1 LTQSKP
7 TLHVASMAHGILGK
21 NNPYKNVFYLVV
33 VAGLILSGLVVLF
46 FASFSVF
53 KSVELERAEGRAQLY
68 HSTLVSALERL
79 EHLPFIV
86 AQDPAV
92 VRALSQG
99 EVEGLNQRLEDFA
112 QRSKAEAIYVM
123 DKNGSTIA
131 ASNYA
136 QEVNFLGKNYGF
148 RPYFKDAMA
157 GKRGEFF
164 AIGATTF
171 TPGFFIG
178 DTVHS
183 KNGKAIGV
191 VALKI
196 ALSELTGAWAAS
208 GDNILVTN
216 KEGIVVFATSD
227 QWRYHTTTNLS
238 ENQRITIQDK
248 QQFGKQE
255 LSALNWQLH
264 PASEVQLDGTTYL
277 YANKNVERRGWTLW
291 YILPISSLFE
301 RTWFVIILATIAMAA
316 MGIAFVT
323 FRSNQ
328 LQLALRAS
336 HVDRQKLLAEIEERK
351 ATQNS
356 LEQTRS
362 ELARTSKL
370 AALGQ
375 LAASITH
382 ELGQPISAM
391 RNYLAAEEISS
402 GHKPGGLVDQ
412 LGSIVQRMG
421 NITKELKFFAM
432 PGDSSTEEIN
442 ISDLIDGA
450 VSLTKHDLE
459 NNKIEFSAQVEPFLP
474 LYSGNRQR
482 LEQVMVNLIR
492 NAISA
497 MQDAQHKRLEIKA
510 YLANDAIEISV
521 RDWGHGLGG
530 QSIEQLQEP
539 FHTNKP
545 SGEGMGL
552 GLAISAAIVREHQ
565 GLLSASDCE
574 IGAQFTV
581 QLPMRE
587 E

>member
-1 LTQSKP
+1 
-7 TLHVASMAHGILGK
+7 MATRKSNIFRSYKKIAYAIVFAVLILGG
-21 NNPYKNVFYLVV
+21 FW
-33 VAGLILSGLVVLF
+33 SLF
-46 FASFSVF
+46 FASLSVF
-53 KSVELERAEGRAQLY
+53 KAVELERAEGRAQLY

-92 VRALSQG
+92 VRALTQG
-99 EVEGLNQRLEDFA
+99 DVDGLSPRLEDFA
-112 QRSKAEAIYVM
+112 QRSNAEAIYVM
-123 DKNGSTIA
+123 DKNGWTIA

-136 QEVNFLGKNYGF
+136 NPVNFLGKNYGF

-171 TPGFFIG
+171 TPGFFIS
-178 DTVHS
+178 DTVRNQ
-183 KNGKAIGV
+183 NGDAVGV
-191 VALKI
+191 VALKV

-208 GDNILVTN
+208 GDDILVTN

-227 QWRYHTTTNLS
+227 KWRYRTTSDLS
-238 ENQRITIQDK
+238 ENQRIAIQSK

-255 LSALNWQLH
+255 LRALNWQLRQD
-264 PASEVQLDGTTYL
+264 SEVQLEGTNYL
-277 YANKNVERRGWTLW
+277 FANKDVERRGWKLW
-291 YILPISSLFE
+291 YIKPTSSLFE
-301 RTWFVIILATIAMAA
+301 RAWFVIILAGIVMAT

-328 LQLALRAS
+328 LQRALKAS
-336 HVDRQKLLAEIEERK
+336 HNDRQNLLMEIEERK
-351 ATQNS
+351 VTEQR

-375 LAASITH
+375 LAASVTH

-402 GHKPGGLVDQ
+402 GHKPGGVVDHMGGLVR
-412 LGSIVQRMG
+412 RMES
-421 NITKELKFFAM
+421 ITKELKFFAM
-432 PGDSSTEEIN
+432 PGGSSTEHIST
-442 ISDLIDGA
+442 SDLIDGA
-450 VSLTKHDLE
+450 IGLTRHDLTQNNVDLSVSVPGDLVSLK
-459 NNKIEFSAQVEPFLP
+459 
-474 LYSGNRQR
+474 GNRQR
-482 LEQVMVNLIR
+482 LEQVLVNLIR
-492 NAISA
+492 NAIAA
-497 MQDAQHKRLEIKA
+497 MQDAPEKRLEIEAKSRDD
-510 YLANDAIEISV
+510 LMILTV
-521 RDWGHGLGG
+521 RDWGHGLNG

-565 GLLSASDCE
+565 GLLSARDCE

-581 QLPMRE
+581 ELPLSE
-587 E
+587 D

>member
-1 LTQSKP
+1 
-7 TLHVASMAHGILGK
+7 MATRKSNIFRSYKKIAYAIVFAVLILGG
-21 NNPYKNVFYLVV
+21 FW
-33 VAGLILSGLVVLF
+33 SLF
-46 FASFSVF
+46 FASLSVF
-53 KSVELERAEGRAQLY
+53 KAVELERAEGRAQLY

-92 VRALSQG
+92 VRALTQG
-99 EVEGLNQRLEDFA
+99 DVDGLSPRLEDFA
-112 QRSKAEAIYVM
+112 QRSNAEAIYVM
-123 DKNGSTIA
+123 DKNGWTIA

-136 QEVNFLGKNYGF
+136 NPVNFLGKNYGF

-171 TPGFFIG
+171 TPGFFIS
-178 DTVHS
+178 DTVRNQ
-183 KNGKAIGV
+183 NGDAVGV
-191 VALKI
+191 VALKV

-208 GDNILVTN
+208 GDDILVTN

-227 QWRYHTTTNLS
+227 KWRYRTTSDLS
-238 ENQRITIQDK
+238 ENQRIAIQSK

-255 LSALNWQLH
+255 LRALNWQLRQD
-264 PASEVQLDGTTYL
+264 SEVQLEGTNYL
-277 YANKNVERRGWTLW
+277 FANKDVERRGWKLW
-291 YILPISSLFE
+291 YIKPTSSLFE
-301 RTWFVIILATIAMAA
+301 RAWFVIILAGIVMAT

-328 LQLALRAS
+328 LQRALKAS
-336 HVDRQKLLAEIEERK
+336 HSDRQNLLMEIEERK
-351 ATQNS
+351 VTEQR

-375 LAASITH
+375 LAASVTH

-402 GHKPGGLVDQ
+402 GHKPGGVVDHIGGLVR
-412 LGSIVQRMG
+412 RMES
-421 NITKELKFFAM
+421 ITKELKFFAM
-432 PGDSSTEEIN
+432 PGGSSTEHIST
-442 ISDLIDGA
+442 SDLIDGA
-450 VSLTKHDLE
+450 IGLTRHDLTQNNVDLSVSVPGDLVSLK
-459 NNKIEFSAQVEPFLP
+459 
-474 LYSGNRQR
+474 GNRQR
-482 LEQVMVNLIR
+482 LEQVLVNLIR
-492 NAISA
+492 NAIAA
-497 MQDAQHKRLEIKA
+497 MQDAPEKRLEIEAKSRDD
-510 YLANDAIEISV
+510 LMILTV
-521 RDWGHGLGG
+521 RDWGHGLNG

-565 GLLSASDCE
+565 GLLSARDCE

-581 QLPMRE
+581 ELPLSE
-587 E
+587 D

>member
-1 LTQSKP
+1 
-7 TLHVASMAHGILGK
+7 MATRKSNIFRSYKKIAYAIVFAVLILGG
-21 NNPYKNVFYLVV
+21 FW
-33 VAGLILSGLVVLF
+33 SLF
-46 FASFSVF
+46 FASLSVF
-53 KSVELERAEGRAQLY
+53 KAVELERAEGRAQLY

-92 VRALSQG
+92 VRALTQG
-99 EVEGLNQRLEDFA
+99 DVDGLSPRLEDFA
-112 QRSKAEAIYVM
+112 QRSNAEAIYVM
-123 DKNGSTIA
+123 DKNGWTIA

-136 QEVNFLGKNYGF
+136 NPVNFLGKNYGF

-171 TPGFFIG
+171 TPGFFIS
-178 DTVHS
+178 DTVRNQ
-183 KNGKAIGV
+183 NGDAVGV
-191 VALKI
+191 VALKV

-208 GDNILVTN
+208 GDDILVTN

-227 QWRYHTTTNLS
+227 KWRYRTTSDLS
-238 ENQRITIQDK
+238 ENQRIAIQSK

-255 LSALNWQLH
+255 LRALNWQLRQD
-264 PASEVQLDGTTYL
+264 SEVQLDGTNYL
-277 YANKNVERRGWTLW
+277 FANKDVERRGWKLW
-291 YILPISSLFE
+291 YIKPTSSLFE
-301 RTWFVIILATIAMAA
+301 RAWFVIILAGIVMAT

-328 LQLALRAS
+328 LQRALKAS
-336 HVDRQKLLAEIEERK
+336 YNDRQKLLMEIEERK
-351 ATQNS
+351 VTEQR

-375 LAASITH
+375 LAASVTH

-402 GHKPGGLVDQ
+402 GHKPGGVVDHMGGLVR
-412 LGSIVQRMG
+412 RMES
-421 NITKELKFFAM
+421 ITKELKFFAM
-432 PGDSSTEEIN
+432 PGGSSTEHIST
-442 ISDLIDGA
+442 SDLIDGA
-450 VSLTKHDLE
+450 IGLTRHDLTQNNVDLSVSVPGDLVSLK
-459 NNKIEFSAQVEPFLP
+459 
-474 LYSGNRQR
+474 GNRQR
-482 LEQVMVNLIR
+482 LEQVLVNLIR
-492 NAISA
+492 NAIAA
-497 MQDAQHKRLEIKA
+497 MQDAPEKRLEIESKSRDD
-510 YLANDAIEISV
+510 LMILTV
-521 RDWGHGLGG
+521 RDWGHGLNG

-565 GLLSASDCE
+565 GLLSARDCE

-581 QLPMRE
+581 ELPLSE
-587 E
+587 D

>member
-1 LTQSKP
+1 MNKNTE
-7 TLHVASMAHGILGK
+7 ALGPIK
-21 NNPYKNVFYLVV
+21 NLAYIITIT
-33 VAGLILSGLVVLF
+33 GLILGGFIALF
-46 FASFSVF
+46 FASLSVF
-53 KSVELERAEGRAQLY
+53 KAVELERAEGRAQLY

-92 VRALSQG
+92 VRALEQKD
-99 EVEGLNQRLEDFA
+99 VAGLNQRLEDFA
-112 QRSKAEAIYVM
+112 DRSKAEAIYVM
-123 DKNGSTIA
+123 DANGWTIA

-136 QEVNFLGKNYGF
+136 KEINFLGKNYGF

-178 DTVHS
+178 DTVRDS
-183 KNGKAIGV
+183 TGKPIGV

-208 GDNILVTN
+208 GDDILVTN
-216 KEGIVVFATSD
+216 KDGIVVFATSD
-227 QWRYHTTTNLS
+227 EWRYRATTELS
-238 ENQRITIQDK
+238 ESQRIQIQNM

-255 LSALNWQLH
+255 LQPIDWLLGQDN
-264 PASEVQLDGTTYL
+264 EVQLDGTNYL
-277 YANKNVERRGWTLW
+277 YANKQLERRGWTLW
-291 YILPISSLFE
+291 YINPASSLFE
-301 RTWFVIILATIAMAA
+301 RTWFVIILAAIVVAI

-328 LQLALRAS
+328 LQRALKAS
-336 HVDRQKLLAEIEERK
+336 HDDRLKLVAEIEERK
-351 ATQNS
+351 ATQRR

-375 LAASITH
+375 LAASVTH

-412 LGSIVQRMG
+412 LRGLVQRME
-421 NITKELKFFAM
+421 NITKELKFFSVR
-432 PGDSSTEEIN
+432 GDNTTEDIV
-442 ISDLIDGA
+442 IRDLVDGA
-450 VSLTKHDLE
+450 IGLVKHDLVQQ
-459 NNKIEFSAQVEPFLP
+459 NIKTDIHLATTLPTIKGNK
-474 LYSGNRQR
+474 QR
-482 LEQVMVNLIR
+482 LEQVLVNLFR

-497 MQDAQHKRLEIKA
+497 MRESDKKQLEITA
-510 YLANDAIEISV
+510 TADQEHLTIAV
-521 RDWGHGLGG
+521 RDWGHGLAG

-565 GLLSASDCE
+565 GLLSASDYE
-574 IGAQFTV
+574 IGAQFII
-581 QLPMRE
+581 QLPIGE

>member
-1 LTQSKP
+1 MNNTSK
-7 TLHVASMAHGILGK
+7 AFGSIK
-21 NNPYKNVFYLVV
+21 NIAYVITIT
-33 VAGLILSGLVVLF
+33 GLILGGFVALF
-46 FASFSVF
+46 FASLSVF
-53 KSVELERAEGRAQLY
+53 KAVELERAEGRAQLY

-92 VRALSQG
+92 VRALEEADVS
-99 EVEGLNQRLEDFA
+99 GLNQRLEDFA
-112 QRSKAEAIYVM
+112 NRSKAEAIYVM
-123 DKNGSTIA
+123 DANGWTIA

-136 QEVNFLGKNYGF
+136 KPVNFLGKNYGF

-157 GKRGEFF
+157 GRRGEFF

-178 DTVHS
+178 DTVRDGS
-183 KNGKAIGV
+183 GKPLGV
-191 VALKI
+191 VALKV

-208 GDNILVTN
+208 GDDILVTN
-216 KEGIVVFATSD
+216 NDGIVVFATSD
-227 QWRYHTTTNLS
+227 EWRYRATIDLS
-238 ENQRITIQDK
+238 ESQRTQIQSM

-255 LSALNWQLH
+255 LQRIDWRLGPNN
-264 PASEVQLDGTTYL
+264 EVQLDGTNYL
-277 YANKNVERRGWTLW
+277 YANKQVERRGWTLW
-291 YILPISSLFE
+291 YINPASSLFE
-301 RTWFVIILATIAMAA
+301 RTWFVIILAAIVVAI

-328 LQLALRAS
+328 LRRALKAS
-336 HVDRQKLLAEIEERK
+336 HDDRLKLVAEIEERK
-351 ATQNS
+351 STQRR

-375 LAASITH
+375 LAASVTH

-412 LGSIVQRMG
+412 LRGLVQRME
-421 NITKELKFFAM
+421 NITKELKFFSVR
-432 PGDSSTEEIN
+432 GDSKTQDIAIN
-442 ISDLIDGA
+442 DLVDGA
-450 VSLTKHDLE
+450 IGLVKHDLAQQ
-459 NNKIEFSAQVEPFLP
+459 NIKTDIHLASNLPTVKGNK
-474 LYSGNRQR
+474 QR
-482 LEQVMVNLIR
+482 LEQVLVNLFR

-497 MQDAQHKRLEIKA
+497 MHDSDKKQLDITATADQEHLTIA
-510 YLANDAIEISV
+510 V

-565 GLLSASDCE
+565 GLLSASDYE
-574 IGAQFTV
+574 IGAQFII
-581 QLPMRE
+581 QLPIGE